1 MTVEANNITF
11 TALIDT
17 GSKYNLVTDT
27 TFKNLNKPKLSECN
41 IYLIGFGKSDQNKIK
56 PSGSFEHK
64 ITIDGEHFVTKF
76 LVVESQFLDKEMVL
90 GEEFCKQAQ
99 LTISSEGVKVT
110 KPSSAEADI
119 SSIYKIDTED
129 CNQIVTD
136 IEPAASAKAKEVVHN
151 VVQNYQA
158 VSTKSTNIQMRL
170 TLNDD
175 KPIHF
180 NLALL
185 LAYLH
190 FPLVPLAE

>member
-1 MTVEANNITF
+1 M
-11 TALIDT
+11 
-17 GSKYNLVTDT
+17 
-27 TFKNLNKPKLSECN
+27 PKCN

-110 KPSSAEADI
+110 KPTSAEADI

-129 CNQIVTD
+129 CNEIVTD
-136 IEPAASAKAKEVVHN
+136 IEPAASANAKEVVHN

-170 TLNDD
+170 ADTFTTSQ
-175 KPIHF
+175 IF
-180 NLALL
+180 V
-185 LAYLH
+185 
-190 FPLVPLAE
+190 F

>member
-1 MTVEANNITF
+1 
-11 TALIDT
+11 
-17 GSKYNLVTDT
+17 
-27 TFKNLNKPKLSECN
+27 LN
-41 IYLIGFGKSDQNKIK
+41 
-56 PSGSFEHK
+56 

-76 LVVESQFLDKEMVL
+76 LVVESQFLNKEMVL

-99 LTISSEGVKVT
+99 LTISTEAVKVT
-110 KPSSAEADI
+110 KPTSAEADI

-175 KPIHF
+175 KPIQSRPRRF
-180 NLALL
+180 SYSERCIIDKQTDQWLKDGVIETSESE
-185 LAYLH
+185 YSR
-190 FPLVPLAE
+190 PVVLVNKRISSLMHRLQANQ